1 MTLWQYLQTSASR
14 SSRSNIHPQ
23 VNRDLVRDL
32 ESLAKR
38 EGRAPDDF
46 ILLLLNQGLDAY
58 RQTDS
63 DHRSWE
69 KLSAREKEVA
79 ALMCGGLTNRQIA
92 ARLVI
97 SPETIKTHVSHLLR
111 KFGLRSRR
119 ELRTRLKDW
128 DLSEWRSVGNDEQR

>member
-1 MTLWQYLQTSASR
+1 M
-14 SSRSNIHPQ
+14 
-23 VNRDLVRDL
+23 RDL

-38 EGRAPDDF
+38 EGRAPDDL
-46 ILLLLNQGLDAY
+46 IILLLNQGLDAY
-58 RQTDS
+58 RQADS

-92 ARLVI
+92 ARLVV
-97 SPETIKTHVSHLLR
+97 SSETIKTHVSHLLR

-119 ELRTRLKDW
+119 ELRARLKDW
-128 DLSEWRSVGNDEQR
+128 DLGEWLIPGDNERR